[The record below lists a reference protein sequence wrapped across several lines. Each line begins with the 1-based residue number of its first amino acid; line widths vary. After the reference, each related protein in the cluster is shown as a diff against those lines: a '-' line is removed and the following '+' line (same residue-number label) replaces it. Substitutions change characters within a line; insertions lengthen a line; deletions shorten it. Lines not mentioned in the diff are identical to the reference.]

1 MDDQHSEKD
10 RTSVSTLTIPQQNT
24 QQTSELF
31 PNDKLKADAK
41 SQALSRARYFRHKNL
56 AERIIGGILF
66 VLTAPVMIVVAVL
79 VKLTSHG
86 PAIYRQERLG
96 KHGEGFEVLKFRSM
110 YSDAEKDG
118 KPVWSSKRDSRI
130 TPLGRFLRASH
141 LDELPQLWNVLMGD
155 MVLTGPRPERPKIC
169 DVLAGQIDGYYRR
182 NAVKPGITGLAQ
194 INLPPDETLA
204 DVKRKQFLDLHYI
217 EHAGWLL
224 DFRMIMATVLRIF
237 FIKGEKAMGMMGLC
251 RRSLVRASVVTTEDD
266 NRHPFDDPRVKRVDG
281 ESTGDQVVHVCDQ
294 QHATSELASHLE
306 NAGRPPAS
314 PR

>member
-1 MDDQHSEKD
+1 MSAI
-10 RTSVSTLTIPQQNT
+10 TVS
-24 QQTSELF
+24 QQTISGKVESY
-31 PNDKLKADAK
+31 PNDGLKSEAK
-41 SQALSRARYFRHKNL
+41 SQALARARYFRHKNFV
-56 AERIIGGILF
+56 ERVIGGALF
-66 VLTAPVMIVVAVL
+66 VLTAPVMLIVAML

-86 PAIYRQERLG
+86 PAIYRQQRLG
-96 KHGEGFEVLKFRSM
+96 KHGEVFEVLKFRSM

-141 LDELPQLWNVLMGD
+141 LDELPQLWNVIKGD

-251 RRSLVRASVVTTEDD
+251 RRALVRASVVTTEDD
-266 NRHPFDDPRVKRVDG
+266 NRHPFDDPRVKRL
-281 ESTGDQVVHVCDQ
+281 EAAAEDQMVHVCNQ
-294 QHATSELASHLE
+294 KHSTSELASHLDT
-306 NAGRPPAS
+306 AHRRPAS